1 MVDFAISYQTEYI
14 FESRGKNKNAAPP
27 LPKEQQTQVIFGKQD
42 NVKIRK
48 NGTVS
53 LTLNY
58 VPMSF
63 YTTKTTIF
71 FLNPIIGEFQH

>member
-1 MVDFAISYQTEYI
+1 MK
-14 FESRGKNKNAAPP
+14 GKNKNAAPP
-27 LPKEQQTQVIFGKQD
+27 LPKEMQAQTIFGKQE

-48 NGTVS
+48 NGTAT

-58 VPMSF
+58 IPMSL

-71 FLNPIIGEFQH
+71 FLNPIVGEFQH